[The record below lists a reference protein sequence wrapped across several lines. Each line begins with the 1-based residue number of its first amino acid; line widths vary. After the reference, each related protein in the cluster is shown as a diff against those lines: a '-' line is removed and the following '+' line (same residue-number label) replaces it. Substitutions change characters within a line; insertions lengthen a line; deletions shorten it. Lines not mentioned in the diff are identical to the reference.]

1 VEASWQAIRT
11 DPVMQTYYRKHLG
24 KDTKKIV
31 IKVARKLLSRTL
43 AVIKTEIPY
52 EIGVIQ

>member
-1 VEASWQAIRT
+1 MT
-11 DPVMQTYYRKHLG
+11 DPVMQTYHRKHLG

-31 IKVARKLLSRTL
+31 VKEARKLLSRTL